1 MQPALRPGRSARM
14 SAPTIPPATILVVDD
29 NGVLRMHAAEL
40 LREAGYKVVEAGDA
54 AAALGILQDRADVRL
69 IFTDV
74 QMPGAEDGLSL
85 AQQVKQ
91 RWPAMRLLITS
102 GGSKIMDE
110 SLPDDAR
117 FLTKPYS
124 DWQVLGHVKA
134 MIDDGPAGVG

>member
-1 MQPALRPGRSARM
+1 MQPAPRQRRFASMNASTSL
-14 SAPTIPPATILVVDD
+14 PTTLLVVDD

-40 LREAGYKVVEAGDA
+40 LREAGYKVIEAGSA
-54 AAALGILQDRADVRL
+54 AAATEILEGNPDIRL
-69 IFTDV
+69 LFTDV

-85 AQQVKQ
+85 AQQVKK

-110 SLPDDAR
+110 SLPHDAR

-134 MIDDGPAGVG
+134 MIDEGAASAI